1 MYFHPLTAREISD
14 AFAHQQGEHG
24 ELLHSGAMH
33 GVVLRVGEG
42 QEVLGQGTYV
52 LALVLGIKTTFS
64 KMHAGQDMRWRSAAY
79 LRCTFHDVL
88 YATMSATSQEHDVFC
103 LAHNQVLL
111 VGKGILRVL
120 LRSEEQTVSPWPRV
134 YALHPSEE
142 QETRCYLHG
151 PIVVEDNTGRGLQSR
166 VQADVVHAVRP
177 E

>member
-1 MYFHPLTAREISD
+1 MYFHPLAAGKISD

-42 QEVLGQGTYV
+42 QEVLGQRTYV
-52 LALVLGIKTTFS
+52 LAFVLGIKTTFS
-64 KMHAGQDMRWRSAAY
+64 KMHTGQDMRGRSAAY

-88 YATMSATSQEHDVFC
+88 YAAMSATSQEHDISC

-120 LRSEEQTVSPWPRV
+120 LMSEEQTVSPWPRV
-134 YALHPSEE
+134 CALYPSEE
-142 QETRCYLHG
+142 QETRCYLHW
-151 PIVVEDNTGRGLQSR
+151 PIVVKDNTGRCLQSR
-166 VQADVVHAVRP
+166 VQTDVVHAVRP